1 METLKPILTQHP
13 FFKDLQPEYL
23 DLVVGCASNVRFD
36 ADTYMFREGEEA
48 GHFYLL
54 RTGTVALE
62 IATPDRGPMTIQTL
76 GEGEIIGW
84 SWLVPPYTWHFDA
97 RVTDLVRAIALDAT
111 CLRKKCEADHHLGYE
126 LLKRLTV
133 MMEQRLAA
141 TRLQL
146 LDVYGTNA

>member
-23 DLVVGCASNVRFD
+23 EIVTGCASNVRFD
-36 ADTYMFREGEEA
+36 ADTYMFHEGEEA

-76 GEGEIIGW
+76 GEGEMIGW

-97 RVTDLVRAIALDAT
+97 RVMELVRAIALDAT